1 MLNGKKIVLGV
12 TGGIAAY
19 KCVDLASRLRKKG
32 AEVHVIL
39 TRGAQNFV
47 TETAMREISGNPV
60 ITSMWGEIH
69 NYDVEHIALATL
81 ADVVLIAPATANVI
95 AKAAAGIAD
104 DMLTTTV
111 LATRAP
117 IFFAPAMNSN
127 MYENPVTQ
135 QNITT
140 LQQRG
145 WQLIPPASGH
155 LACGTSGI
163 GRMPEPAELVEV
175 LENYFIGEGGSVE
188 SADGN
193 TMDNT
198 MGNTMGNIM
207 GSTMQGLKLLVT
219 AAGTREPIDPVRYIG
234 NRSSGKMGY
243 AIAEAAARLG
253 AEVTLISG
261 PSALQPP
268 AGVEFFGVE
277 SAREMRQLVQERFP
291 ACDIVIKAAAVADYR
306 VKNVSDQK
314 IKKND
319 AELTL
324 VLEKNPDILK
334 ELGEMKQ
341 PHQTLVGFAAETQ
354 NLLQYAKGK
363 LEKKNLDMIVA
374 NDVSKP
380 QAGFNVDTNL
390 IKLLKRDGSIE
401 ELPLMSKKELAYII
415 LDRVMKLRK

>member
-193 TMDNT
+193 TMDS
-198 MGNTMGNIM
+198 TMGNIM

-341 PHQTLVGFAAETQ
+341 PYQTLVGFAAETQ

>member
-111 LATRAP
+111 LATKAP

-198 MGNTMGNIM
+198 MGNII

-415 LDRVMKLRK
+415 LERVMKLRK

>member
-81 ADVVLIAPATANVI
+81 ADVVLIAPATANVL

-175 LENYFIGEGGSVE
+175 LENYFAGEGGSVE

-193 TMDNT
+193 TMD
-198 MGNTMGNIM
+198 NTMGNIM

>member
-81 ADVVLIAPATANVI
+81 ADVVLIAPATANVL

-135 QNITT
+135 RNITT

-175 LENYFIGEGGSVE
+175 LENYFAGEGGSVE

-193 TMDNT
+193 TMD
-198 MGNTMGNIM
+198 NTMGNIM

-341 PHQTLVGFAAETQ
+341 PHQTLAGFAAETQ

>member
-81 ADVVLIAPATANVI
+81 ADVVLIAPATANVL

-198 MGNTMGNIM
+198 MGNIM

-277 SAREMRQLVQERFP
+277 SAREMRQLVQEKFP

>member
-69 NYDVEHIALATL
+69 NYDVEHIALANL
-81 ADVVLIAPATANVI
+81 ADAVLIAPATANVL

-175 LENYFIGEGGSVE
+175 LENYFAGEGGSVE

-193 TMDNT
+193 TMDST
-198 MGNTMGNIM
+198 MGN
-207 GSTMQGLKLLVT
+207 TMQGLKLLVT

-291 ACDIVIKAAAVADYR
+291 DCDIVIKAAAVADYR

>member
-81 ADVVLIAPATANVI
+81 ADVVLIAPATANVL

-198 MGNTMGNIM
+198 MG
-207 GSTMQGLKLLVT
+207 STMQGLKLLVT

-261 PSALQPP
+261 PSFLQPP

>member
-81 ADVVLIAPATANVI
+81 ADVVLIAPATANVL

-175 LENYFIGEGGSVE
+175 LENYFAGEGGSVE

-193 TMDNT
+193 TMD
-198 MGNTMGNIM
+198 NTMGNIM

-415 LDRVMKLRK
+415 LERVMKLRK

>member
-175 LENYFIGEGGSVE
+175 LENYFAGEGGSVE

-198 MGNTMGNIM
+198 MGNII

-334 ELGEMKQ
+334 ELGEMKK

-354 NLLQYAKGK
+354 NLLQYAKSK
-363 LEKKNLDMIVA
+363 LERKNLDMIVA

-415 LDRVMKLRK
+415 LERVMKLRK

>member
-19 KCVDLASRLRKKG
+19 KCVDLVSRLRKKG

-39 TRGAQNFV
+39 TKGAQNFV

-69 NYDVEHIALATL
+69 NYDVEHIALANL
-81 ADVVLIAPATANVI
+81 ADAVLIAPATANVI
-95 AKAAAGIAD
+95 AKGAVGMAD

-127 MYENPVTQ
+127 MYENPITQ
-135 QNITT
+135 QNICT

-163 GRMPEPAELVEV
+163 GRMPEPAELAEV
-175 LENYFIGEGGSVE
+175 LENYFAGAGDSKPAEAGNAFLEGLR
-188 SADGN
+188 
-193 TMDNT
+193 
-198 MGNTMGNIM
+198 
-207 GSTMQGLKLLVT
+207 GLRLLVT

-243 AIAEAAARLG
+243 AIAEAAASLG

-334 ELGEMKQ
+334 ELGEMKK

-354 NLLQYAKGK
+354 NLLQYAKSK
-363 LEKKNLDMIVA
+363 LERKNLDMIVA

-415 LDRVMKLRK
+415 LDRVMKLRR